1 MTTHD
6 PMANKSVISHSN
18 QIGQI
23 NQFTQQKY
31 YHPNHQQKHH
41 HYQYHQQLNNNEHQ
55 QHYNHH
61 HYLQQQR
68 YNGDE
73 SIMANGLNTPVTKT
87 HLMENQNALP
97 TSIIDLTVSP
107 PTSPI
112 LQSII
117 HTSTASWEL
126 KKIPKSHYYV
136 PNSPAYKV
144 NE

>member
-1 MTTHD
+1 MT
-6 PMANKSVISHSN
+6 NESVMSHSN

-23 NQFTQQKY
+23 NQFTQQEY
-31 YHPNHQQKHH
+31 YHPNHQQH
-41 HYQYHQQLNNNEHQ
+41 HQQLNNNEHQ
-55 QHYNHH
+55 QHYNHYH
-61 HYLQQQR
+61 CHEQQR

-73 SIMANGLNTPVTKT
+73 SIILNGFNTPVTKT
-87 HLMENQNALP
+87 HLIENHNALP
-97 TSIIDLTVSP
+97 TSIVDLTISP

-117 HTSTASWEL
+117 HTNAASWVL
-126 KKIPKSHYYV
+126 KKIPETHYYV